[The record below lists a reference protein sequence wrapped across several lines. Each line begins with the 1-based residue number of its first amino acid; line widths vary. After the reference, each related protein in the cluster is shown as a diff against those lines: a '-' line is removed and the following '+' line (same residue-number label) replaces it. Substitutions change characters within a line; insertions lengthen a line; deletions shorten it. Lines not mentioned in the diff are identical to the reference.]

1 MGGVL
6 GTLSDLAVWVGY
18 LAGRQPRGS
27 VMSEVSRREMQRTQR
42 LVAASSAASGAGTPQ
57 PPTVTGYGFGLF
69 EEFRPWGRSVF
80 HSGGYPGFGSHMRW
94 HPASG
99 LGVVALAN
107 GTYAPMSTICLAA
120 LEALVTQ
127 SHTPRKASWPRVD
140 GLDRAVACV
149 RAWLAAADPDG
160 PEAVEL
166 RQLWADNVERDLP
179 WAERLI
185 ALKSLRRERGPLH
198 EVEGTERRIEAGTV
212 SWDLAGERA
221 EAGSGTGRVRVTVMV
236 APHDTALVQS
246 LTVRPVPDRPEPAA
260 TDVS

>member
-1 MGGVL
+1 
-6 GTLSDLAVWVGY
+6 
-18 LAGRQPRGS
+18 
-27 VMSEVSRREMQRTQR
+27 
-42 LVAASSAASGAGTPQ
+42 
-57 PPTVTGYGFGLF
+57 
-69 EEFRPWGRSVF
+69 
-80 HSGGYPGFGSHMRW
+80 
-94 HPASG
+94 
-99 LGVVALAN
+99 
-107 GTYAPMSTICLAA
+107 
-120 LEALVTQ
+120 
-127 SHTPRKASWPRVD
+127 
-140 GLDRAVACV
+140 VACV